1 MRLTWRDAATV
12 PFMAA
17 IIAVYTA
24 HLGGADGWLLASTR
38 GNATAILVLG
48 TVGGCALGSAAEVF
62 EGDRR
67 STGVELYA
75 TLTGLL
81 GLAALVGGAVALIAA
96 NGSALAVLFGA
107 TMALWVLSTL
117 RHLFTAAAPRPGGE
131 LGPYTHEVIDQPPV
145 RH

>member
-24 HLGGADGWLLASTR
+24 HLRGVDGWLLASTR

-48 TVGGCALGSAAEVF
+48 TVGGCALGSGAKVF
-62 EGDRR
+62 EGGHR
-67 STGVELYA
+67 STGMEMYA
-75 TLTGLL
+75 MITALL
-81 GLAALVGGAVALIAA
+81 GLAALTGGVVALIAG
-96 NGSALAVLFGA
+96 NGPALAVLFGA

-117 RHLFTAAAPRPGGE
+117 RHLFTAAPRPGGE

>member
-48 TVGGCALGSAAEVF
+48 MVGGCGLGSAQ
-62 EGDRR
+62 
-67 STGVELYA
+67 ELFQGARTPRTEFYA
-75 TLTGLL
+75 ALTTML
-81 GLAALVGGAVALIAA
+81 GLTALTAGVIALVAA
-96 NGSALAVLFGA
+96 NGPALAVLFGA
-107 TMALWVLSTL
+107 TMALWVVATV
-117 RHLFTAAAPRPGGE
+117 RHLFAATPVPGAE
-131 LGPYTHEVIDQPPV
+131 LGPDTHEVIEQPPV